1 MNTAPGSELQA
12 LILTHNLQKWR
23 KNEMQ
28 TKPKID
34 VGSLVSKVVDKI
46 PQIANTASQAT
57 INEIKQPP
65 KKGST
70 LQKLGGAA
78 LNVAKAVAPMAA
90 SFIPGV
96 GPVVSKIL
104 STLNDDEWFE
114 EFTGNGATFN
124 EYLKLTDV
132 YNTYSSEHNTLGV
145 RPTGAIASITTYVNK
160 LDSFWEDYMS
170 SVLAYVRS
178 KTNNVLVDDTTKY
191 TDAFV
196 AAISL
201 YAVYYNIGKL
211 IKLSEKQP
219 LNIPTVVNAYTL
231 IKPTN
236 YAQTLAI
243 HRSLEEFLKT
253 SIKLP
258 YALTSY
264 LRWRFGTIFHSD
276 NTGKPGL
283 IMYDFCRWASLPMTA
298 GSGITFDTTVAGL
311 VGLVDALKNDYVQ
324 AGRAGADIKLA
335 YEDHSVIYNVEDP
348 HYDEKEFNLRSNC
361 GESFTSPANA
371 YTVIL
376 DSRLDMNAA
385 IQAVTI
391 STTPDP
397 VWIWSVNSRNE
408 YGPAFASNNLNVKTP
423 FPTVRPRIA
432 FYMDASTLAQFRDTL
447 SGDGTY
453 PSLGNP
459 NAIGYTSG
467 WNFIYPQSLYAFA
480 AAADTQF
487 LVLSEEDWMR
497 MNTATAPVVADY
509 KARAIRSFI
518 EQALMVS
525 LQLHN
530 RPVINSIE
538 ALVAGSSN
546 AMDVQA
552 LPLSYDMATLT
563 RDSLNGLQR
572 SAMRNLIRGNYKNK
586 KNPVT
591 PELKSAVAETVDVLT
606 PSTKELAASV
616 QEASKQVVNVTPTKK

>member
-1 MNTAPGSELQA
+1 
-12 LILTHNLQKWR
+12 
-23 KNEMQ
+23 MQ
-28 TKPKID
+28 NKPKID

-124 EYLKLTDV
+124 EYLKLSDV
-132 YNTYSSEHNTLGV
+132 YSSKSSQHNMLGI

-178 KTNNVLVDDTTKY
+178 KTNNVLVDDTSKY

-258 YALTSY
+258 YALTAY

-283 IMYDFCRWASLPMTA
+283 IMYDYCRWHSLPQTP

-311 VGLVDALKNDYVQ
+311 VGLVDALKYDYVQ

-335 YEDHSVIYNVEDP
+335 FEDHSVMYNVEDP
-348 HYDEKEFNLRSNC
+348 HYDEKEFNLRSNS
-361 GESFTSPANA
+361 GESFTAPANA

-397 VWIWSVNSRNE
+397 IWLWSVNQQNE
-408 YGPAFASNNLNVKTP
+408 FAPSVASNNLNIKTP

-432 FYMDASTLAQFRDTL
+432 FYLDANTLTKFNNAI
-447 SGDGTY
+447 SGNGDY
-453 PSLGNP
+453 PSLGNSKVL
-459 NAIGYTSG
+459 GYTSG
-467 WNFIYPQSLYAFA
+467 WNFVYPQSLYAFA

-487 LVLSEEDWMR
+487 MILSEEDWMR
-497 MNTATAPVVADY
+497 MNSATAPVVPDY
-509 KARAIRSFI
+509 KARAIRTFI

-530 RPVINSIE
+530 RPIINSIE
-538 ALVAGSSN
+538 ALVAGTSN
-546 AMDVQA
+546 AIDVQA

-572 SAMRNLIRGNYKNK
+572 SAMRNLLRGNYKNK